1 VDLNGDGKLD
11 LLSGSYSVFKS
22 PMMGLFYVMA
32 PNGQGGFEKPESL
45 KGSDQKVLNIPVAN
59 KSERQRSICTRP
71 TAVDWDGDG
80 QLDLVVGNFEGS
92 FFVFHGEGKGQ
103 FKPIPDAIKVDG
115 KILRIEN
122 AHSDPFV
129 VDWDGD
135 GDLDILSGSSRGG
148 VQWSENTAGKG
159 KVPVLTAFQIL
170 IPFPDGRQLS
180 NEEQYR
186 KVEPTGPSG
195 STRVWVDDI
204 NGDGKLDILL
214 GDSRRSSYAVKG
226 LSEDEFKKKNAAWHK
241 EMNTIQR
248 EMENLAKQGKG
259 ASVEISKKMTAHVHA
274 HKKILQSD
282 SFGHVWLFLQS

>member
-1 VDLNGDGKLD
+1 
-11 LLSGSYSVFKS
+11 
-22 PMMGLFYVMA
+22 MGLFYVMA
-32 PNGQGGFEKPESL
+32 SDGKGGFKKPEPL
-45 KGSDQKVLNIPVAN
+45 KGTDKKLLNIPVAN
-59 KSERQRSICTRP
+59 KSERRRSICTRP

-80 QLDLVVGNFEGS
+80 HLDLVVGNFEGS

-129 VDWDGD
+129 IDWDGD
-135 GDLDILSGSSRGG
+135 GDLDLLSGSSRGG

-159 KVPVLTAFQIL
+159 KVPVLKPFKIL
-170 IPFPDGRQLS
+170 IPFPDANQLS
-180 NEEQYR
+180 TEEQYR
-186 KVEPTGPSG
+186 KVEPTGPSD

-214 GDSRRSSYAVKG
+214 GDTHRSSYAAKG
-226 LSEDEFKKKNAAWHK
+226 LGEDEFKQKMAAWHK
-241 EMNTIQR
+241 EMNAIQR
-248 EMENLAKQGKG
+248 EMENQAKQGKG

-274 HKKILQSD
+274 QKEILQSD
-282 SFGHVWLFLQS
+282 SLGFVWLFLQK